1 MRNKFE
7 GDKIIKSIVI
17 VLTGLNKTK
26 KIFFNFLF
34 PQEGKYKNKKY
45 FKIYF
50 QNKIWYFSNTVL
62 SQLKLTPET
71 SMIVVLKCRI
81 LLYFKS

>member
-26 KIFFNFLF
+26 KIFLTSSFL
-34 PQEGKYKNKKY
+34 KKENIKIRNILRY
-45 FKIYF
+45 IFKIKF
-50 QNKIWYFSNTVL
+50 D
-62 SQLKLTPET
+62 
-71 SMIVVLKCRI
+71 I
-81 LLYFKS
+81 LVILF

>member
-26 KIFFNFLF
+26 KFFFNFLF
-34 PQEGKYKNKKY
+34 PQERKYKNKKY

-50 QNKIWYFSNTVL
+50 QNKI
-62 SQLKLTPET
+62 
-71 SMIVVLKCRI
+71 
-81 LLYFKS
+81 